1 MNGKSTMKTAV
12 LAVFALGCAAGFL
25 IMFVGTGLRLPFTE
39 PRDYVVSFETDDA
52 GNLAP
57 ASDVQVAGVSV
68 GKVKTLT
75 NGGPRGARI
84 ELELTP
90 DAAPLHRGAT
100 VRVGERS
107 LVGEGFVQIADGQG
121 EELESGTQLPREA
134 VKDSTQLHDVLRSL
148 DPQTRDALSGLG
160 RSLGDST
167 ADSQQDLSKLMAGM
181 GDLGREGHT
190 AVDAI
195 SAQSADLT
203 ALASQTTDVL
213 RALNS
218 SEGQLDE
225 LVVGAERITSSTSA
239 QSENIRSSVR
249 QLPGV
254 LDRAGTAS
262 VELQK
267 LSAALTPVA
276 GDLKVAAPHLTTALN
291 ELPAT
296 SKDLRGLLPPLNT
309 ALDQAPN
316 TLDRVPAFADDVSA
330 MVPTLRTTMSN
341 LNPIV
346 GYLQPYGRDLAGFF
360 TNFGAIMDHTDEAG
374 IAYLRLKPSVGNE
387 QAPTGVPARL
397 PTILSW
403 KNPYP
408 HPGQAENPGPN
419 GRGFD
424 RIYPQPR

>member
-1 MNGKSTMKTAV
+1 MNGKPMMKTAV
-12 LAVFALGCAAGFL
+12 LAVFALGCAAGFAF
-25 IMFVGTGLRLPFTE
+25 MFTGTGVRLPFTE
-39 PRDYVVSFETDDA
+39 TRDYVVSFQTDDA

-68 GKVKTLT
+68 GKVKSLS
-75 NGGPRGARI
+75 NGGPAGARI
-84 ELELTP
+84 ELELTS
-90 DAAPLHRGAT
+90 DAAPLHDGAT

-107 LVGEGFVQIADGQG
+107 LVGEGFVQITDGRG
-121 EELESGTQLPREA
+121 KELDSGAQLPRES

-167 ADSQQDLSKLMAGM
+167 AGSRGDLSNLMAGM
-181 GDLGREGHT
+181 GNLGREGHT

-195 SAQSADLT
+195 AAQSADLT
-203 ALASQTTDVL
+203 ALANQTTDVM
-213 RALNS
+213 RALNT

-225 LVVGAERITSSTSA
+225 LVVGADRITSSTSA
-239 QSENIRSSVR
+239 QSENIRASVR

-254 LDRAGTAS
+254 LDSAGTAS
-262 VELQK
+262 TELRK
-267 LSAALTPVA
+267 LSAALAPVA

-291 ELPAT
+291 ELPGT

-309 ALDQAPN
+309 ALDRAPN
-316 TLDRVPAFADDVSA
+316 TLDRVPSLAGDVSA

-341 LNPIV
+341 LNPMV
-346 GYLQPYGRDLAGFF
+346 GYLRPYGRDLAGFF

-374 IAYLRLKPSVGNE
+374 IAYLRLEPAAGNE
-387 QAPTGVPARL
+387 QAVTGVPVRL

-408 HPGQAENPGPN
+408 QPGQAENPGPD
-419 GRGFD
+419 GRGFE
-424 RIYPQPR
+424 RVYPQPK